1 MRTAAQSK
9 PDGYTLF
16 IGASTVASSAIIR
29 RDKLGFDM
37 DEKLSIIS
45 PIGDG
50 PPTLLVVVKELP
62 VNSFKELVEYGKAN
76 PGKLRYASP
85 GAQTGPHLDMYYLG
99 KRTGMQMVHLPQK
112 GGGGIVSALSNR
124 DANVA
129 LINTAAIATQVKSGD
144 VRALASLTP
153 KRLNIYP
160 NVPTLAE
167 LGVGDVGT
175 GLWHALYAP
184 TATPAE
190 IQDKLFDAIQTAM
203 KSERMADLY
212 RRSEAESVPLSS
224 RAESKIWLKTN
235 MERFIKLIKEVGAE
249 AK

>member
-1 MRTAAQSK
+1 M
-9 PDGYTLF
+9 
-16 IGASTVASSAIIR
+16 
-29 RDKLGFDM
+29 
-37 DEKLSIIS
+37 
-45 PIGDG
+45 
-50 PPTLLVVVKELP
+50 
-62 VNSFKELVEYGKAN
+62 
-76 PGKLRYASP
+76 
-85 GAQTGPHLDMYYLG
+85 
-99 KRTGMQMVHLPQK
+99 PQ
-112 GGGGIVSALSNR
+112 
-124 DANVA
+124 
-129 LINTAAIATQVKSGD
+129 IA
-144 VRALASLTP
+144 
-153 KRLNIYP
+153 
-160 NVPTLAE
+160 LAE
-167 LGVGDVGT
+167 LGFGDVGT